1 MQVMSNHMNTIDY
14 GSPPSPANYPFLTVK
29 LYETTFTRHGAGTPI
44 FFELF
49 LNSDTTVS
57 TIKDYVLEKF
67 NIPVEEQRLEING
80 QTYNDS
86 QFYLTNIGADCYDNV
101 KIIRKFARKCRRG
114 RIHKSS
120 NSSMTVSDWR
130 PAESLRSTEK
140 KLLKM

>member
-1 MQVMSNHMNTIDY
+1 MQVMSNHMNTINY
-14 GSPPSPANYPFLTVK
+14 GSSPSPANFTSQLNFLTVK

-57 TIKDYVLEKF
+57 TVKDYVLEKF

-86 QFYLTNIGADCYDNV
+86 QFYLTNIGADCYGRV
-101 KIIRKFARKCRRG
+101 QKHVFTKFSGK
-114 RIHKSS
+114 K
-120 NSSMTVSDWR
+120 VL
-130 PAESLRSTEK
+130 ESLMRNFP
-140 KLLKM
+140 LFFFFL

>member
-1 MQVMSNHMNTIDY
+1 MNTIDY

-67 NIPVEEQRLEING
+67 NIPVDEQRLEING

-120 NSSMTVSDWR
+120 NSSMTVSD
-130 PAESLRSTEK
+130 
-140 KLLKM
+140 